1 MFITALALSF
11 ALSNAPHDPPT
22 HQQAVN
28 CTGVFLFTAVLT
40 AQAAENDP
48 TDENRETAELAA
60 TLLKAAD
67 ASRLQA
73 ASREGLA
80 IDDSSSALNGW
91 LEANEDG
98 GDTILERELD
108 GCIGLYG
115 YAIPGV

>member
-11 ALSNAPHDPPT
+11 ALSTAPQDPPT

-28 CTGVFLFTAVLT
+28 CTGVFLFTTVLA
-40 AQAAENDP
+40 AQVAENDP

-73 ASREGLA
+73 ASREGLS
-80 IDDSSSALNGW
+80 IDDSGSALNAW
-91 LEANEDG
+91 LDSNEDG
-98 GDTILERELD
+98 GETILERELD
-108 GCIGLYG
+108 GCIGLYA
-115 YAIPGV
+115 YAIP